1 MSLDVSRQVTATGLN
16 PIDLCVF
23 EMIHMVRGPGE
34 TYNWVRKRSADL
46 GFV

>member
-23 EMIHMVRGPGE
+23 EMIHIVRGPVG
-34 TYNWVRKRSADL
+34 TYNWVKMKRADL
-46 GFV
+46 V